1 MYQSNGHTSE
11 RREKHEPGGRKNQEF
26 VMGGGFNRP
35 TNSGNSRGF
44 IFTVYILVWIFLSSL
59 PGRKIKIGVT
69 GAVIAAQKIKRI
81 EDIMKKEKRQP

>member
-1 MYQSNGHTSE
+1 L
-11 RREKHEPGGRKNQEF
+11 
-26 VMGGGFNRP
+26 
-35 TNSGNSRGF
+35 SG
-44 IFTVYILVWIFLSSL
+44 L